1 MPTPVNTI
9 TPAQAATFAKGLRD
23 PDSFPRQLVRF
34 GGLLLALPLLL
45 VWKYPILIA
54 ALAVATA
61 AVYTASYLVA
71 DWTLIAALAVAPV
84 VLLAAWRTWHRSSF
98 APVGAWLLG
107 CARCGLVYR
116 WRWRHHAIACGLGMR
131 DKDGDITTPRLVRV
145 LSKPG
150 RDELKVRMLPGQ
162 TPDLYLTR
170 VLPLAHAFRIGHSH
184 PEYIDRVTATC
195 TRSGMVT
202 ITFPRADPLRRDVAP
217 FTPPPAERLDLSAL
231 PVARLDSTMD
241 AYRLPLLYTH
251 VLVAG
256 ATGSGKGSVLWSI
269 VNALAPGIPTGL
281 VQLYG
286 IDPKGGMEL
295 ALGKSLFHRLAYD
308 QGDDRPGEARAAD
321 LIKVMEDLADV
332 SAARAARYA
341 GKLRKF
347 TPTPDEPYIVLVIDE
362 LAYLTKYMPFP
373 TLKKTFAQ
381 AMATVLTQGRAV
393 GVTIVGLLQDPRKD
407 TVPERSLFP
416 VKIGLRL
423 DSASESQMI
432 LGTAAHEKGG
442 HCEAIPQG
450 LPGVGYVLIDGDPTP
465 RRVRFSYLSDDDVRA
480 LAWTNPTPPPPP
492 PPALTA
498 VPNNDSDSDSDSD
511 QAREVAA

>member
-1 MPTPVNTI
+1 MPAPVTPI
-9 TPAQAATFAKGLRD
+9 TPGQAATFAKGLRD
-23 PDSFPRQLVRF
+23 PDSFPRQLTRMAV
-34 GGLLLALPLLL
+34 LLMAWPLVL
-45 VWKYPILIA
+45 VWKYPIPTATLTVA
-54 ALAVATA
+54 AAAIWAADALMVGWTLVAAAVA
-61 AVYTASYLVA
+61 
-71 DWTLIAALAVAPV
+71 APV
-84 VLLAAWRTWHRSSF
+84 VLLAVWRTLHRSSF
-98 APVGAWLLG
+98 APLGAWLLG
-107 CARCGLVYR
+107 CLRCALVYR
-116 WRWRHHAIACGLGMR
+116 WRWRHHVIACGLGMR

-150 RDELKVRMLPGQ
+150 RDELRVRMLPGQ

-170 VLPLAHAFRIGHSH
+170 VLPLAHAFRVGHSH

-195 TRSGMVT
+195 TRSGTVT
-202 ITFPRADPLRRDVAP
+202 LVFPRADPLRRDVPP
-217 FTPPPAERLDLSAL
+217 FPHPPVNRLDLSAL

-241 AYRLPLLYTH
+241 GYRLGLLYTH

-269 VNALAPGIPTGL
+269 VNALAPGIPAGL
-281 VQLYG
+281 VRLYG

-308 QGDDRPGEARAAD
+308 TGDNRPAEDRAAD
-321 LIKVMEDLADV
+321 LVRVIEDLAKV
-332 SAARAARYA
+332 SSARAARYA
-341 GKLRKF
+341 GKLRTF
-347 TPTPDEPYIVLVIDE
+347 TPTTSEPYIVLVIDE

-373 TLKKTFAQ
+373 NLRKTFAQ

-393 GVTIVGLLQDPRKD
+393 GVTIVGLLQDPRKE

-432 LGTAAHEKGG
+432 LGQAAHERGG
-442 HCEAIPQG
+442 HCENIPKA

-465 RRVRFSYLSDDDVRA
+465 RRVRFSYLTDHDVRA

-492 PPALTA
+492 PPALAA
-498 VPNNDSDSDSDSD
+498 VSGRDDIE
-511 QAREVAA
+511 AVAA

>member
-1 MPTPVNTI
+1 M
-9 TPAQAATFAKGLRD
+9 A
-23 PDSFPRQLVRF
+23 
-34 GGLLLALPLLL
+34 LLLIAWPLVL
-45 VWKYPILIA
+45 VWKFPILVA
-54 ALAVATA
+54 ALVVAA
-61 AVYTASYLVA
+61 GAVYAASYLVA
-71 DWTLIAALAVAPV
+71 DWTLVAAATVAPV
-84 VLLAAWRTWHRSSF
+84 VLLAAWRTAHRSSF

-107 CARCGLVYR
+107 CVRCGLLYR

-131 DKDGDITTPRLVRV
+131 DKDGEVITPRLVRV

-170 VLPLAHAFRIGHSH
+170 VVPLAHAFRIASSH

-195 TRSGMVT
+195 TKSGMVT
-202 ITFPRADPLRRDVAP
+202 ITFPRADPLRHYVPP
-217 FTPPPAERLDLSAL
+217 FRHPPAERLDLSAL

-269 VNALAPGIPTGL
+269 VNALAPGIPVGL
-281 VQLYG
+281 VRLYG

-295 ALGKSLFHRLAYD
+295 ALGRSLFHRLAYD
-308 QGDDRPGEARAAD
+308 TGDDRTGEERAAD
-321 LIKVMEDLADV
+321 LVRVMEDLADV

-347 TPTPDEPYIVLVIDE
+347 APSPDEPYIVLVIDE

-373 TLKKTFAQ
+373 ALKKTFSQ

-393 GVTIVGLLQDPRKD
+393 GVTIVGLLQDPRKE

-423 DSASESQMI
+423 DSASESRMI
-432 LGTAAHEKGG
+432 LGDAGYERGG
-442 HCEAIPQG
+442 HCEAIPTG

-480 LAWTNPTPPPPP
+480 LAWTNPTPPPA
-492 PPALTA
+492 PPAAALVA
-498 VPNNDSDSDSDSD
+498 VPDNDDR
-511 QAREVAA
+511 AAVAA

>member
-1 MPTPVNTI
+1 MPAPVNPI
-9 TPAQAATFAKGLRD
+9 TPAQAATFAKGLAD
-23 PDSFPRQLVRF
+23 PDSFPRQLARM
-34 GGLLLALPLLL
+34 GLLLLAWPLVLA
-45 VWKYPILIA
+45 WKFPILIA
-54 ALAVATA
+54 ALTVAA
-61 AVYTASYLVA
+61 AAMYAADYLVA
-71 DWTLIAALAVAPV
+71 GWTLIAAAAVAPV
-84 VLLAAWRTWHRSSF
+84 VVLALWRTLHARSF

-107 CARCGLVYR
+107 CLRCGLVYR
-116 WRWRHHAIACGLGMR
+116 WRWRHHAIACGLGIR
-131 DKDGDITTPRLVRV
+131 DKDGEIITPRLVRV

-150 RDELKVRMLPGQ
+150 RDELRVRMLPGQ
-162 TPDLYLTR
+162 TPDVYLAR
-170 VLPLAHAFRIGHSH
+170 VVHLAHAFRVGHSH
-184 PEYIDRVTATC
+184 PEYIDRVTAHC
-195 TRSGMVT
+195 DRSGMVT
-202 ITFPRADPLRRDVAP
+202 ITFPRADPLRHDVPP
-217 FTPPPAERLDLSAL
+217 FPPVPVERLDLQAL
-231 PVARLDSTMD
+231 PVARLDSTTD

-269 VNALAPGIPTGL
+269 VNALAPGIPAGL

-308 QGDDRPGEARAAD
+308 RGDNRPGEERAAD
-321 LIKVMEDLADV
+321 LVRVMEDLADV
-332 SAARAARYA
+332 AAARAARYA

-347 TPTPDEPYIVLVIDE
+347 TPSPDEPFIVLVVDE

-373 TLKKTFAQ
+373 ALKKTFAQ

-423 DSASESQMI
+423 DSASESQMV
-432 LGTAAHEKGG
+432 LGQTGWERGG
-442 HCEAIPQG
+442 HCEAIPRG

-465 RRVRFSYLSDDDVRA
+465 RRVRFSYLTDDDVRG
-480 LAWTNPTPPPPP
+480 LAWTAPTPPPPP
-492 PPALTA
+492 ATQLAA
-498 VPNNDSDSDSDSD
+498 VPDP
-511 QAREVAA
+511 VKAAA